1 MSLHISIFIRGIVFG
16 NYKKVRTKKGRLMA
30 LTVGIRATA
39 ACFFLFKEKFLY
51 QKSCRSG
58 HDYIYY
64 DVLDVHDV

>member
-1 MSLHISIFIRGIVFG
+1 
-16 NYKKVRTKKGRLMA
+16 MA